1 MVALLA
7 VAIALGLNNFGA
19 SIAIGV
25 SGVSRRT
32 GIKVATVFGLFD
44 VVMPAT
50 GMLIGHRL
58 AGDLGHA
65 ARWAG
70 AGVLAVAAVYGLV
83 EALRGDDDTPQ
94 AWGGWRLLISGAALS
109 LDDLAVGL
117 ALGAVSVP
125 IVVAVTAFGITSAVM
140 SIIGLELGAKLGMV
154 AGDRGEVVAGIV
166 LICVAGAMAAGWLL
180 PGREGRQDDPLF
192 FVDRVEDA
200 VPPGPQAPQIRRPV
214 RERLR
219 RSCGQPGYPAGL
231 RASQTVRLV
240 RTVRSSRA
248 DRAGARASSSAM
260 SPALSLS
267 SRPCRARQ
275 RVTMA

>member
-25 SGVSRRT
+25 SGVNRRT

-70 AGVLAVAAVYGLV
+70 AGVLAVAAVWGLV
-83 EALRGDDDTPQ
+83 EALHGDDDTPR
-94 AWGGWRLLISGAALS
+94 AWDGWRLLISGAALS

-166 LICVAGAMAAGWLL
+166 LICVAAAMAAGWLL
-180 PGREGRQDDPLF
+180 PGRERRQVAVL
-192 FVDRVEDA
+192 VQVELA
-200 VPPGPQAPQIRRPV
+200 VLDTEDEGAHSASVKYSLTPSGAGGGGS
-214 RERLR
+214 RL
-219 RSCGQPGYPAGL
+219 
-231 RASQTVRLV
+231 
-240 RTVRSSRA
+240 
-248 DRAGARASSSAM
+248 AGAD
-260 SPALSLS
+260 
-267 SRPCRARQ
+267 CRRC
-275 RVTMA
+275 RWGDDLMVG